1 MAFTLPRF
9 SLQSIASI
17 RRAIRIE
24 NNGVIFP
31 IIFTEDK
38 EDCVWEIPQHPVDAN
53 MKISDTIWSTP
64 ARLSFTGYVSI
75 MKYQLVLQL
84 IDSALKA
91 NQLFT
96 IYYMGGVYENMQF
109 LSLSKVANADNASSY
124 KLQIE
129 MQQIPF
135 VMPLTTAITAAQAA
149 SVQDAETSLLG
160 QVQAKEVK
168 DNKTLALKF
177 VNMITGVN

>member
-9 SLQSIASI
+9 SLQSIIEI

-31 IIFTEDK
+31 VIFIEDK

-75 MKYQLVLQL
+75 MKYQLVLQM

-96 IYYMGGVYENMQF
+96 VYYMGGVYNNMQF
-109 LSLSKVANADNASSY
+109 LSLSKVSNADNASSY

-160 QVQAKEVK
+160 QAQSTEVK

-177 VNMITGVN
+177 VNMIAG

>member
-1 MAFTLPRF
+1 MFTLPRF

-96 IYYMGGVYENMQF
+96 VYYMGGVYDNMQF
-109 LSLSKVANADNASSY
+109 LSLSKVSNADNASSY

-135 VMPLTTAITAAQAA
+135 VSPLTTAITAAQAA

-168 DNKTLALKF
+168 DNKTLALKL

>member
-1 MAFTLPRF
+1 MFTLPRF

-17 RRAIRIE
+17 KRAIRIE

-96 IYYMGGVYENMQF
+96 VYYMGGVYENMQF
-109 LSLSKVANADNASSY
+109 LSLSKVSNADNASSY

-160 QVQAKEVK
+160 QAQVKEVK
-168 DNKTLALKF
+168 DNKTLALKV
-177 VNMITGVN
+177 VNMITRVN